1 MAGTSGE
8 HNTTHTN
15 IENINRT
22 NLEILISQNDIV
34 PLLQKVNRESKLQG
48 RQLTLS
54 DIVRNT
60 NVSIVV
66 YINNTIIIEQNKIK
80 YKFNTTESETT
91 L

>member
-1 MAGTSGE
+1 MAGTSVE
-8 HNTTHTN
+8 HGTTHTNVQN

-22 NLEILISQNDIV
+22 NIEILISQNDIV

-60 NVSIVV
+60 NVSIVL
-66 YINNTIIIEQNKIK
+66 Y
-80 YKFNTTESETT
+80 
-91 L
+91 

>member
-1 MAGTSGE
+1 MAGNSLQQVTK
-8 HNTTHTN
+8 HTNVQN

-60 NVSIVV
+60 NVSL
-66 YINNTIIIEQNKIK
+66 YICYVLITDQN
-80 YKFNTTESETT
+80 
-91 L
+91 

>member
-1 MAGTSGE
+1 MAGTSVE
-8 HNTTHTN
+8 HGTTHTN

-48 RQLTLS
+48 RQH
-54 DIVRNT
+54 IVRNT

>member
-1 MAGTSGE
+1 MAGTSVE
-8 HNTTHTN
+8 HGTRHTNVQN

-60 NVSIVV
+60 NVSIVL
-66 YINNTIIIEQNKIK
+66 Y
-80 YKFNTTESETT
+80 
-91 L
+91 

>member
-1 MAGTSGE
+1 MAGTSVE
-8 HNTTHTN
+8 HGTTHTNVQN

-60 NVSIVV
+60 NVSIVL
-66 YINNTIIIEQNKIK
+66 Y
-80 YKFNTTESETT
+80 
-91 L
+91 